1 MRFVL
6 RTPAELI
13 QEVDVPDVDAQST
26 DDEILAA
33 VAAGSGVEVLRPE
46 EVEVIG
52 DPYIYMRGPDSLA
65 EAGRRRKLA
74 IQHQEA
80 LTDQVKQLAFDA
92 LDAGLSKNVV
102 AAQAAVTR
110 VTLDAWLKPRE
121 GR

>member
-1 MRFVL
+1 MRIVL

-13 QEVDVPDVDAQST
+13 HEVDVPDVDAQST

-33 VAAGSGVEVLRPE
+33 VAAGSAVEVRPE
-46 EVEVIG
+46 EVEAIG

-92 LDAGLSKNVV
+92 IDAGLSKNAV